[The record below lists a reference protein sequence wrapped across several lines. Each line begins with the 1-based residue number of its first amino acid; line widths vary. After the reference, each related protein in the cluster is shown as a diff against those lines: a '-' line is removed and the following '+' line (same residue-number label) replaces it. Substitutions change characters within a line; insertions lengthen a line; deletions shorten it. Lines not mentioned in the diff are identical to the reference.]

1 MQTPRS
7 RLSNISCLLSSLGL
21 ALGLNLAILV
31 AIEVVEVPYD
41 STLWPAV
48 SALGLVPYCIV
59 AMVVAFV
66 SLLKN
71 RDAIS
76 LLALVLG
83 IVAVGVA
90 ILTTLLVLAM
100 LAVNNPV

>member
-1 MQTPRS
+1 MHTPRS
-7 RLSNISCLLSSLGL
+7 RLPNISCLLSSLGL
-21 ALGLNLAILV
+21 SLGLILAILV

-41 STLWPAV
+41 STFWPAV
-48 SALGLVPYCIV
+48 SALGLVPFCII
-59 AMVVAFV
+59 AMVVAFA

-90 ILTTLLVLAM
+90 ILATLLVLVIIA
-100 LAVNNPV
+100 ANNPV